1 MQDNDAEPSTAW
13 LDRLDHACRSW
24 AGNLFLAEI
33 GTPEAATPRAVC
45 RAVALK
51 LKAGAGRPQGLDDPQ
66 VRAIFDA
73 MIADPKG
80 AMAYAADRIAHA
92 KLSKEERAAKRAL
105 ASEHYRREWARR
117 VRP

>member
-1 MQDNDAEPSTAW
+1 MQDDDITPSAEW
-13 LDRLDHACRSW
+13 LKRLRHAERSW

-33 GTPEAATPRAVC
+33 GTPETATPRAVC
-45 RAVALK
+45 RAVAQK

-73 MIADPKG
+73 MIADPQG

-92 KLSKEERAAKRAL
+92 KLSKEERAAKRAI

-117 VRP
+117 EQS